1 MASSS
6 HNNFQDSFDE
16 EYDQFFDQY
25 LDQTFENLIIANGD
39 QEGEKKTRKRSFYRN
54 KP

>member
-25 LDQTFENLIIANGD
+25 LDQTFENLIIANSD
-39 QEGEKKTRKRSFYRN
+39 QEGEKKTRKKKEFLS
-54 KP
+54 K